1 MGLGIDAGLVYV
13 NKGKMQDI
21 ADAAALAG
29 AAHIGEEGN
38 GVTTAVDAFVKANGL
53 EVTEHELVSVAEDGW
68 TSLAALGDNE
78 SLRVAYGIVTVNDKP
93 RLRVR
98 IDKRVPLPFTATFLP
113 SYSKGLTVAAVAA
126 AEGNA
131 AEVPPFRI
139 IGRNGVYDHFF
150 NLSGASPEG
159 EPDKWLD
166 GSIYAGNM
174 LRVSYKTK
182 NPAEAKNMFSING
195 YIFADML
202 HTGLPLQYGTS
213 NDKRNPSD
221 DRIIRSEYVRKKD
234 GDKVLS
240 GLDAL
245 TPSNYKV
252 PGWGCTAQD
261 KAEQIL
267 ASYSAEL
274 QGMTGSGVGSIK
286 QKAMNKEDGYRYMCN
301 QAVKKDLDAKGII
314 VKDLLFERVNK
325 DSGKEEHKDKTSE
338 YINHQYSNIEIG
350 CKSIKVLY
358 VEMQGDWKGQDLE
371 LSREGAVWL
380 GAYPKTDQLENVDLL
395 IVELKT
401 EPNIEQIERGLTAA
415 DLTGS
420 FIICPGSHGCRFGA
434 IYSQANLEIRAPYRK
449 NVNDSGGNNRFD
461 GPVFSE
467 KFVSFSYDDKCGG
480 NGRANPSFGKDCVIA
495 GNVVLFGYGYEIGR
509 NVVVLDADHMGTHYY
524 DDLTNY
530 KTADSSADLKDKWW
544 DNGIKTV
551 DKWYDG
557 GANQTYS
564 MNGFNFHDKDYLNK
578 HPESTVNEVELLN
591 NLWQAIDYRD
601 HVYREHHN
609 RQINLQGG
617 LYGDYGRWPTEFGKG
632 GGSDGGSTMR
642 MCSFAEREGTETV
655 TTKLRLVE

>member
-29 AAHIGEEGN
+29 AAHLGEEGD
-38 GVTTAVDAFVKANGL
+38 GARSAVEEYVKANGL
-53 EVTEHELVSVAEDGW
+53 QVTSNEMVSVTSDGW
-68 TSLAALGDNE
+68 DSLEKLGDNE
-78 SLRVAYGIVTVNDKP
+78 NLRVAYGIVNVDGKD

-98 IDKRVPLPFTATFLP
+98 IDKRVPLPFTSAFLTEW
-113 SYSKGLTVAAVAA
+113 SHGMAVAAVAA
-126 AEGNA
+126 GEGNA
-131 AEVPPFRI
+131 VEVPPFRI

-182 NPAEAKNMFSING
+182 NPADGKNMFSING

-202 HTGLPLQYGTS
+202 HTGLPLQFGTS
-213 NDKRNPSD
+213 NDRRNPSN
-221 DRIIRSEYVRKKD
+221 DRVIRGEYVRKKD
-234 GDKVLS
+234 GDNVLT
-240 GLDAL
+240 GFAAL
-245 TPSNYKV
+245 TPSNYVV
-252 PGWGCTAQD
+252 PGWNCTAQQ
-261 KAEQIL
+261 KAEEEI
-267 ASYSAEL
+267 AKYSAEL
-274 QGMTGSGVGSIK
+274 RGMIANETIK
-286 QKAMNKEDGYRYMCN
+286 QNAMNKVGNSRYICN
-301 QAVKKDLDAKGII
+301 QAVKDDLDAKGIV

-325 DSGKEEHKDKTSE
+325 DNGKEDTGWKNKSSKDT
-338 YINHQYSNIEIG
+338 NHQYSNIEVG
-350 CKSIKVLY
+350 CEEIDVLY

-380 GAYPKTDQLENVDLL
+380 GAYPKTDQLKKVRLL

-401 EPNIEQIERGLTAA
+401 EPTTEQKTRNLTAK

-420 FIICPGSHGCRFGA
+420 FIITPGSSGCEFGA
-434 IYSQANLEIRAPYRK
+434 IYSQANLEIRAPYSQK
-449 NVNDSGGNNRFD
+449 DDGNHNTFN
-461 GPVFSE
+461 GPIFSE
-467 KFVSFSYDDKCGG
+467 KFVSFSYDDQCGG
-480 NGRANPSFGKDCVIA
+480 GGRAHPSFGKDVVIA
-495 GNVVLFGYGYEIGR
+495 ANVVLFGYGYEIGPSVHT
-509 NVVVLDADHMGTHYY
+509 NNTHMGTHYY

-530 KTADSSADLKDKWW
+530 KTDNSTTDLQNNWW
-544 DNGIKTV
+544 ENGIKTV
-551 DKWYDG
+551 DEWYDG
-557 GANQTYS
+557 DAKQIYHMDN
-564 MNGFNFHDKDYLNK
+564 FDFHDAEYLKEN
-578 HPESTVNEVELLN
+578 PDAINEVELLQK
-591 NLWQAIDYRD
+591 LWQAIDCRD
-601 HVYREHHN
+601 HVYREQHN
-609 RQINLQGG
+609 REINLKGS